1 MPSHPA
7 KWYIYCSALF
17 LSSLETLI
25 GYAPCVTPSARAH
38 THIVLIYAFVDSFVF
53 QIIVPVLVVH
63 VWCAYMFDMHR
74 AEVHVLDPAYDSA
87 RFQAHQD
94 IYKILLGAFHN
105 CLVSFY
111 EGWLLHPVETW
122 KLMYP
127 LLILDG
133 IDRYV

>member
-1 MPSHPA
+1 MLPNGTSIAPLFFCLLWTHF
-7 KWYIYCSALF
+7 SA
-17 LSSLETLI
+17 
-25 GYAPCVTPSARAH
+25 TPLVLLHAH
-38 THIVLIYAFVDSFVF
+38 MHTRIVLIYAFVDSFVF

-63 VWCAYMFDMHR
+63 VWCAYMFDIHR